1 MGLRNLIAVLGAHP
15 MNYKGRSL
23 LRMPAAALLDPGDS
37 LGQKS
42 RGLDCPFIGLGDPKL
57 LNPKPLNS

>member
-1 MGLRNLIAVLGAHP
+1 
-15 MNYKGRSL
+15 
-23 LRMPAAALLDPGDS
+23 MPAAALLDPGDS

-42 RGLDCPFIGLGDPKL
+42 RGLDYPFIGLGDPKL